1 MSSNPCQLSM
11 QLKLCADYGTELTG
25 LEPGVRTEP
34 RFHDMEVKINNFHVA
49 ICCADH
55 DSHNKV
61 A

>member
-1 MSSNPCQLSM
+1 MSSNPCHLSM

-25 LEPGVRTEP
+25 LEP
-34 RFHDMEVKINNFHVA
+34 HDMEVEINNFHVA

-55 DSHNKV
+55 DAHNKV